1 MPTIFTQKVI
11 RKLQAYIDQDIE
23 NNEWIY
29 ANNSH
34 KITEKTIASLKTNKI
49 IISHA
54 TENKARGIIKI
65 QIEDHKQQM
74 INRIAE
80 KMKQTFPNIP

>member
-11 RKLQAYIDQDIE
+11 RKLQANIDQDIE

-29 ANNSH
+29 ANNSR
-34 KITEKTIASLKTNKI
+34 KITEKTIASLKANKI

-54 TENKARGIIKI
+54 TESKARGIIKI

-80 KMKQTFPNIP
+80 KMKQTFPNIL